1 MRVTSRFRVGFAV
14 LSATAVVLAPAGTA
28 EAATTAA
35 LYHMESPGSLVDSS
49 GNANNGTTKQISSVA
64 GSSGKGYH
72 FNGSSSVST
81 VPSSASLNPGT
92 ATLRLTAHV
101 RFTEP
106 PRSVGDYDLIRK
118 GQAGTVGGEWKMEIF
133 PPSSNR
139 SSATAFC
146 LFQDAKN
153 NTASIRDT
161 KNLADGAWHTI
172 TCIKTASQVTVVIDG
187 VARSAAAKLASI
199 SNSRPLVIGSQSGGG
214 DWYKGDMDEVSVQ
227 IG

>member
-1 MRVTSRFRVGFAV
+1 MRVPSRIRVGFAV

-49 GNANNGTTKQISSVA
+49 GNANNGTTKQITSVA

-72 FNGSSSVST
+72 FNGSSSVAT
-81 VPSSASLNPGT
+81 VPDSPTLNPGT
-92 ATLRLTAHV
+92 ARLQLTAHV

-106 PRSVGDYDLIRK
+106 PKSVGDYDLVRK
-118 GQAGTVGGEWKMEIF
+118 GQAGTTGGEWKMEIF

-139 SSATAFC
+139 SLATAFC
-146 LFQDAKN
+146 LFQDAKK
-153 NTASIRDT
+153 NTASIRGT
-161 KNLADGAWHTI
+161 TNLANGAWHTVS
-172 TCIKTASQVTVVIDG
+172 CIKTATQVTLVVDG
-187 VARSAAAKLASI
+187 VARSVSAKLGSI
-199 SNSRPLVIGSQSGGG
+199 GNNRPLVIGSQSGGG